1 MVDIII
7 KVGED
12 KNNKEE
18 DGEANSWVEDGVG
31 NNKEEDGV
39 DNSKVED
46 GEDNNK
52 VEAGEVNSKV
62 EDNSKVGVGVG
73 NKVLLVLEVVGK
85 VNLEMVGTLAS

>member
-18 DGEANSWVEDGVG
+18 DGVDSNKVEAGEA
-31 NNKEEDGV
+31 
-39 DNSKVED
+39 NSKVED
-46 GEDNNK
+46 GEVNSK
-52 VEAGEVNSKV
+52 VEAG